1 MSTETPNQALSARI
15 LVMDD
20 EKHILNITRKMLERF
35 GHCVDITLDGED
47 AVHRY
52 KAALENGHPFHLVI
66 MDLTIPGGMG
76 GREASEAILAMDPHA
91 RILISSGYGNDPLM
105 TDFAAFGLKGI
116 IPKPF
121 RVPELQEIVDRQVR
135 KSAHPFTG

>member
-1 MSTETPNQALSARI
+1 MPSDAPSISLSARI

-35 GHCVDITLDGED
+35 GHTVTIALDGEE
-47 AVHRY
+47 AIARY
-52 KAALENGHPFHLVI
+52 REALDQKQPFHLVI

-76 GREASEAILAMDPHA
+76 GREASETLLSMDPHA

-121 RVPELQEIVDRQVR
+121 RVSELKEIVDRQVR
-135 KSAHPFTG
+135 KSVHFL